1 MFEPQ
6 EENSCDANSALK
18 KQEEKADNVNITFDK
33 QEKSDRDTNTA
44 QKQQGENLCGA
55 SDTYKQQQEDP
66 QGMSN
71 KILILYGFE

>member
-1 MFEPQ
+1 M
-6 EENSCDANSALK
+6 
-18 KQEEKADNVNITFDK
+18 NITFDK